1 MTTSPGSRSTVREL
15 LISVAGARVGDVLDA
30 VESAD
35 ELTGEFDPVP
45 RRLIAH
51 ALNIA
56 LFADLLDRVP
66 SAAEYLTEQRAA
78 GRRIMLDHGA
88 IRTVA
93 WPNVGSL
100 PAGIEQVTRL
110 LEPLGFR
117 RREMYPLTRI
127 HMTGYS
133 YCHLDMPEQIGQ
145 WFVSEFHPDEL
156 SVPVQHGVD
165 RVFSSS
171 VDPIGADA
179 ASWLRQL
186 ESDGS
191 LPFDIA
197 VALLAVFVRCFARQ
211 HELPTIDDYH
221 LLLSESA
228 ELAWIATEGTSFN
241 HATDRVDDVQAVAA
255 AERSAGRPI
264 KDSVEVSGSGRVQQ
278 TAHRATFVVRP
289 MRTAEGTLVEQQVPG
304 SFFEFIERDVVPD
317 EVLPSEGLGERR
329 LDLGFDASNAQGIFA
344 MTRSNGAAR

>member
-1 MTTSPGSRSTVREL
+1 MREL
-15 LISVAGARVGDVLDA
+15 LISVAGARTGDVLDA
-30 VESAD
+30 VETSD
-35 ELTGEFDPVP
+35 EMAGGFDPVP

-51 ALNIA
+51 ALNVA

-66 SAAEYLTEQRAA
+66 SALHYLCEQRAA
-78 GRRIMLDHGA
+78 GRKIMLDHGA

-93 WPNVGSL
+93 WANIGSL

-117 RREMYPLTRI
+117 RRETYPLTRI

-145 WFVSEFHPDEL
+145 WFVSEIHPDEF
-156 SVPVQHGVD
+156 SVPVQHAVD
-165 RVFSSS
+165 RIFGTS
-171 VDPIGADA
+171 VDPVGADA
-179 ASWLRQL
+179 AAWLRQL

-191 LPFDIA
+191 LPFDVA
-197 VALLAVFVRCFARQ
+197 AALLDVLVRCFARQ
-211 HELPTIDDYH
+211 HELPTIDDYR

-241 HATDRVDDVQAVAA
+241 HATDRVDDVAAVAA
-255 AERSAGRPI
+255 AERSSGRPI
-264 KDSVEVSGSGRVQQ
+264 KDSVEVSGSGRVLQ
-278 TAHRATFVVRP
+278 TAHRATSVLRP
-289 MRTAEGTLVEQQVPG
+289 MRTAEGALVEQQVPG
-304 SFFEFIERDVVPD
+304 SFFEFIERHVV
-317 EVLPSEGLGERR
+317 SEEDSPTEATGKRR

-344 MTRSNGAAR
+344 MTRTNDAMLSACSPRS